1 MAVLSETGDTFVVD
15 YEPFPSGTDD
25 SYTIVLRDS
34 LVAAD
39 IVLNDNPTSNGYIVV
54 LIDSVDGGTVQNNGD
69 GTITY
74 RPRSG
79 FFGLDTLT
87 YALCDALC
95 TNNCDTMSVFIEVT
109 SDFECFVPNG
119 ISPNGDGVNDNMN
132 ITCKNDYP
140 DAVLQVFSRWGTQ
153 VYEGSMTGFDGT
165 FNGND
170 LPDGTYFYFLE
181 AE

>member
-1 MAVLSETGDTFVVD
+1 M
-15 YEPFPSGTDD
+15 
-25 SYTIVLRDS
+25 RKS
-34 LVAAD
+34 LA
-39 IVLNDNPTSNGYIVV
+39 NNGG
-54 LIDSVDGGTVQNNGD
+54 LVQNNGD

-170 LPDGTYFYFLE
+170 LPDGTYFYFLKLNDASNTPGSE
-181 AE
+181 PGRNGDEYTGFIMLQR